1 MITLSTFTTN
11 QRKLLLFTL
20 FAFAVLYF
28 VSSAG
33 INCSNDGSHFALAKS
48 IYYNHTTEIKPFFV
62 YVKCCDFAEKNGKI
76 YSDRLPG
83 NALLMLPFLAYSNLL
98 KLVGLPYLG
107 QKFEQDIVAISLLPN
122 ICAVLSLVILF
133 LLFVQSGFGFSIAF
147 TSTVVYGLGT
157 LHWLEATH
165 AFSHMPS
172 LLFVL
177 AAIYITFSI
186 KDLVKNQNL
195 VYTLAALIGFSTLI
209 ELQNILFIVP
219 VFIYLFVLMNRTEL
233 IDYKKW
239 IPVVVKSMVIAG
251 FFVGCLL
258 FYNFLTFNEFI
269 LKSNTYNPNFPEE
282 RTFSKSLGGDFVA
295 GLGKLLIDFSNLD
308 LYYKWYE
315 GKSNDIPG
323 LLVTSP
329 ILWLSIFGFY
339 LFFRKAS
346 YKALLFITLISIS
359 VIIAA
364 LHKTTLTRH
373 IFTILPFFFFPFAYV
388 LETVWFSKKYK
399 LSGLV
404 VIGCLI
410 VISIT
415 RIYYVTATFWGHGG
429 RDFFKFKTELPFF
442 LAFYIPIFALALF
455 WKKKLNRSLE
465 KTIASSQL

>member
-11 QRKLLLFTL
+11 QRKLLLLTL
-20 FAFAVLYF
+20 FAFAFLFF

-48 IYYNHTTEIKPFFV
+48 IYYNHTTEIKPFFG

-83 NALLMLPFLAYSNLL
+83 NALLMLPLLAYSNLL
-98 KLVGLPYLG
+98 KLIGLPYLG
-107 QKFEQDIVAISLLPN
+107 QKFETDIVAISLLPN
-122 ICAVLSLVILF
+122 VCALLSLVILF
-133 LLFVQSGFGFSIAF
+133 LLFTQSGFGFSISF
-147 TSTVVYGLGT
+147 ISTVIYGLGT

-172 LLFVL
+172 LLFVV
-177 AAIYITFSI
+177 AAIYVTFSV
-186 KDLVKNQNL
+186 KDFVRNQNL
-195 VYTLAALIGFSTLI
+195 VYTMAALIGFSTLI
-209 ELQNILFIVP
+209 ELQNILFIGP
-219 VFIYLFVLMNRTEL
+219 VFIYFFVTMNPADRINYKDWLPVFIKSL
-233 IDYKKW
+233 I
-239 IPVVVKSMVIAG
+239 IAG

-258 FYNFLTFNEFI
+258 FYNFLTFNELI

-282 RTFSKSLGGDFVA
+282 KTFSESLGGDFVA
-295 GLGKLLIDFSNLD
+295 GLGKLLIDFSNPD
-308 LYYKWYE
+308 LYYNWNE
-315 GKSNDIPG
+315 GKNNDIPG

-329 ILWLSIFGFY
+329 ILWISMAGFL
-339 LFFRKAS
+339 LFFKKAS

-388 LETVWFSKKYK
+388 LERVWFSKKYK
-399 LSGLV
+399 LPGLI
-404 VIGCLI
+404 VIGCLTL
-410 VISIT
+410 ISIM
-415 RIYYVTATFWGHGG
+415 RIYYVTATYWGYGG

-442 LAFYIPIFALALF
+442 LAFYIPVLAIALF
-455 WKKKLNRSLE
+455 WRKKLNRSYE